1 MWKKSPWPLSSFWQ
15 ARFRCTLKKVLTG
28 DQGEATAKLWIA
40 FGLYVDCGAFPP
52 LLFLFWVAR
61 KKKQKQKRRKS
72 AAVQKAP

>member
-1 MWKKSPWPLSSFWQ
+1 
-15 ARFRCTLKKVLTG
+15 LTG

-52 LLFLFWVAR
+52 LLFLIFLSCDP
-61 KKKQKQKRRKS
+61 KQKQKRRKS